1 MGESRLSA
9 SELVRVFPGGAG
21 VHGISL
27 QLAPG
32 SIHALVALNGGGK
45 TTLMRLLLGM
55 LQPDSGTVRIDG
67 RYLHETEAATWQ
79 RVGHFV
85 EHPFAYADLDTRANL
100 TVAARLRG
108 VPRDHVPEVVERALA
123 EFDLERYAP
132 VRARVLSQGNRQ
144 RLGLASALQHAPDLL
159 VLDEPTNALDP
170 AGVLLLRAT
179 LQRRV
184 AQGAAVLVSSHHLD
198 EVSRLADQIT
208 VLNRGRAIGSL
219 DPAGVDIER
228 RFFDVV
234 AQDERRWSA

>member
-1 MGESRLSA
+1 MGESRLVA

-27 QLAPG
+27 RLAPG

-55 LQPDSGTVRIDG
+55 LRPDSGTIRIDG
-67 RYLHETEAATWQ
+67 RHLHEADAGTWR

-100 TVAARLRG
+100 IVGARLRG
-108 VPRDHVPEVVERALA
+108 VPRSRIPEVVGRALT
-123 EFDLERYAP
+123 EFDLERYAG

-144 RLGLASALQHAPDLL
+144 RLGLASALQHEPDLL

-170 AGVLLLRAT
+170 AGVLLLRAV

-198 EVSRLADQIT
+198 EVSRLADHIT
-208 VLNRGRAIGSL
+208 VLNHGRVIGSL
-219 DPAGVDIER
+219 DPAGADIER
-228 RFFDVV
+228 RFFALV
-234 AQDERRWSA
+234 ADDERRWSS